1 LSTCFPPLKRAV
13 SISLGSSTRNKAVVV
28 NLLGEEVSI
37 ERIGADGDEQ
47 KARRMFAELDG
58 QADALGVGGIDL
70 GVHTP
75 WKFYPLHAALKL
87 VEDVKRTPYT
97 DGSGLKETLERRVMQ
112 VVEQKIGAELQ
123 PKTAF
128 LVAGITRY
136 GMTESFIQAGYECV
150 FGDLM
155 FGLDIPLP
163 VRGLR
168 NVNRLARLLM
178 PIVGRM
184 PLSMLYPTGQ
194 KQEEVLPK
202 YHAQYQGNT
211 ITAGDFLYVKRHMP
225 EDMRG
230 KVIVTNTT
238 TEADVAFLKA
248 RGIRYLITTTPLLD
262 GRTFGANMMEAA
274 LIAASG
280 QGRTLT
286 EAELNARIEQLG
298 FEPTVQQLN

>member
-1 LSTCFPPLKRAV
+1 MKRAV
-13 SISLGSSTRNKAVVV
+13 SISLGSSQRNKAVVV
-28 NLLGEEVSI
+28 KLLGEEVSI
-37 ERIGADGDEQ
+37 ERIGADGDEA
-47 KARRMFAELDG
+47 KARQMFAELDG
-58 QADALGVGGIDL
+58 QVDALGVGGIDL

-75 WKFYPLHAALKL
+75 WKLYPLHSALKL
-87 VEDVKRTPYT
+87 VQDVKRTPYV

-112 VVEQKIGAELQ
+112 VVEERIGAELQ

-136 GMTESFIQAGYECV
+136 GMTESFIQAGYACV

-163 VRGLR
+163 IRGLST
-168 NVNRLARLLM
+168 VNRLARVLM

-194 KQEEVLPK
+194 KQEVVIPK

-211 ITAGDFLYVKRHMP
+211 ITAGDFLYVKQHMP
-225 EDMRG
+225 DDMRG

-238 TEADVAFLKA
+238 TESDVAFLKT
-248 RGIRYLITTTPLLD
+248 RGVRYLITTTPLLD
-262 GRTFGANMMEAA
+262 GRTFGTNMMEAA

-280 QGRTLT
+280 KGRRLT
-286 EAELNARIEQLG
+286 EAELNEMIEQLG
-298 FEPTVQQLN
+298 FQPTLQKLN